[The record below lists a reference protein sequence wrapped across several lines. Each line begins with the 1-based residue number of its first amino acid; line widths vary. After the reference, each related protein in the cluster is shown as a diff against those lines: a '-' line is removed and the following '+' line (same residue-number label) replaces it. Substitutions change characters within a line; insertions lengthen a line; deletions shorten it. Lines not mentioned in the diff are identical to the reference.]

1 MLWYK
6 VWLDTRARFVV
17 SLCGMVALTS
27 FIVYHGE
34 ESALSYAKADYYDSM
49 FHGAHD
55 MLSIVWVM
63 AVTLLMM
70 GGLLR
75 EKAAGVSSFTL
86 ALPVS
91 RARLMRVRILMGLCQ
106 AMALI
111 VIPWA
116 AMLLVGRLTGKI
128 PLLSQAGFHMVL
140 LASGGM
146 LFFAVALLVSSLIE
160 GEYTAPIVTF
170 GSLIG
175 LGVALVDPPFRTYNP
190 WRFIFGAEYRD
201 NHASMLRGPLPWTM
215 MAAWLS
221 IAAVLTVLSI
231 AIIEKREF

>member
-6 VWLDTRARFVV
+6 AWLDTRARFLV
-17 SLCGMVALTS
+17 SLCGMVALSS
-27 FIVYHGE
+27 FGVYHGE
-34 ESALSYAKADYYDSM
+34 QSALSYAKADYYYSM
-49 FHGAHD
+49 FHGAHNL
-55 MLSIVWVM
+55 LSILWVM

-75 EKAAGVSSFTL
+75 EKAAGVSAFTL

-91 RARLMRVRILMGLCQ
+91 RTRLMRVRILMGLCQ

-111 VIPWA
+111 VIPWV

-128 PLLSQAGFHMVL
+128 PLLSQAGFHMIL
-140 LASGGM
+140 LASGGL
-146 LFFAVALLVSSLIE
+146 LFFAIALLISSLIE

-170 GSLIG
+170 GSMIG
-175 LGVALVDPPFRTYNP
+175 LGVALVDPPFLTYNP
-190 WRFIFGAEYRD
+190 WRFILGAEYWD
-201 NHASMLRGPLPWTM
+201 KHSSMLTGPLPWTM

-231 AIIEKREF
+231 TLIEKREF